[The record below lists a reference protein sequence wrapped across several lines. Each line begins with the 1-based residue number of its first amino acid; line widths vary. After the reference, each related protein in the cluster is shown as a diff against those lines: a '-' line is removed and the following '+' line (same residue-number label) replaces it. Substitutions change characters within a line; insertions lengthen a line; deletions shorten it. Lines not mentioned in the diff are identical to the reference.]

1 MTWVLVF
8 GSTGMLLLCLGMVA
22 FFFLYQKKLLANK
35 LQVSAM
41 EALHKDELLQN
52 TIEQVEHER
61 KRIARDLHD
70 EVGMLFTL
78 LSRKMDQIQTT
89 KNEQQYN
96 VLFDETKSL
105 TDKGLKS
112 TRRIAYNIIPPE
124 LETLGLAT
132 TLENFCAQIA
142 ESAAIQVDF
151 KSEALNEEPDARTSL
166 ALFRITQE
174 LTGNTLRY
182 AEASAVHIELS
193 DVDNTIHYSYRDN
206 GKGFDANAAIIRKG
220 LGLRSVE
227 NRVHMIKGEM
237 KISSSPGNG
246 FSVAI
251 QIPIKKIDA
260 FNN

>member
-1 MTWVLVF
+1 MLLQKDFNMTWVLVL
-8 GSTGMLLLCLGMVA
+8 GSTGMLLLCLGMIA

-78 LSRKMDQIQTT
+78 LSRKMDQIQIT
-89 KNEQQYN
+89 KDKHQYDL
-96 VLFDETKSL
+96 LFNETKEL

-124 LETLGLAT
+124 LETLGLAA
-132 TLENFCAQIA
+132 TLENFCSQIA
-142 ESAAIQVDF
+142 ESDAIQVDIRTGIF
-151 KSEALNEEPDARTSL
+151 KDEPSARISL

-174 LTGNTLRY
+174 LIGNTLRY
-182 AEASAVHIELS
+182 ADATAVQIELS
-193 DVDNTIHYSYRDN
+193 DGDHIINYSYHDN
-206 GKGFDANAAIIRKG
+206 GKGFDVNNKVSRKG
-220 LGLRSVE
+220 LGLRGVD
-227 NRVHMIKGEM
+227 NRAHMINGEI
-237 KISSSPGNG
+237 KITSSPGNG
-246 FSVAI
+246 FSVTI
-251 QIPIKKIDA
+251 QIPK
-260 FNN
+260 